1 MHVFRDRR
9 WCTGYGRGHVPTFEK
24 FENHEERQRLDSS
37 FDRISRQLKI
47 SLDYFLEFEK
57 TQPSLKSSHYCSSGR
72 IYELILFS
80 LFDERQVLP

>member
-9 WCTGYGRGHVPTFEK
+9 WCTGYGWWNVSTFEK
-24 FENHEERQRLDSS
+24 FENHEKRQRLDSS

-80 LFDERQVLP
+80 LFDERQVLS